1 MITAPARQA
10 PAGPAGAARHL
21 DAIAAALAGC
31 GIASRVTRLAGTPVL
46 TTGGPAAE
54 PEAAT
59 VTIDPDTRGGPALAL
74 DCTCIWTPARG
85 ASPQVVAATIT
96 AVLAAAR
103 PAGPAPPAR
112 RPPAAD
118 AARLASFLRR
128 HPGWSAFWDK
138 RYGLWRVSEDDPGS
152 ALYAETPDP
161 GAVITYI
168 TARS

>member
-10 PAGPAGAARHL
+10 PDGPAGTARHL

-46 TTGGPAAE
+46 TAGGPAAG
-54 PEAAT
+54 PDTAT
-59 VTIDPDTRGGPALAL
+59 VTIDPDPGGGPALTL

-85 ASPQVVAATIT
+85 AAPRAVAATIT
-96 AVLAAAR
+96 AVLAAAGPAR
-103 PAGPAPPAR
+103 PAH

-118 AARLASFLRR
+118 AARLASFLCR

-161 GAVITYI
+161 GAAITYI
-168 TARS
+168 TARA